1 MKINFTVIV
10 HFYKMLHS
18 VHPSNIHSQIL
29 SHDHCRRKFS
39 NLASKSASASLG
51 GPPPPA
57 AAACGALA
65 LLVTPNDCPVDG
77 KPMDR
82 KENVFML
89 VI

>member
-1 MKINFTVIV
+1 
-10 HFYKMLHS
+10 MLRS

-57 AAACGALA
+57 AAAWGALT

-82 KENVFML
+82 KEKKMFL
-89 VI
+89 CR